1 MSAAEGREF
10 PGLGTLLSRPCPLA
24 PDPALQDFG
33 LPAFRHCKHPFAEI
47 QPDDLDAALRQR
59 QGQISSAAA
68 QVQRAFARPWPRQPD
83 EAPFPIA
90 VQAETLEIVEPVV
103 AGGDAAKQVL
113 HLRRPLFPRFIEWV
127 GHAQTLRKMA
137 LRGDRNLTSL
147 QTCKGFLNERTA
159 MKLVLLSPGL
169 TGFTHELKADRTT
182 IGRSEDNLFHVA
194 DPSVSSHHCEVLQ
207 RQGELLVRDLHSTN
221 GTYINGEEV
230 TEKVIKPGQILR
242 LGKIEMRLETS
253 DVPAPS
259 KEAFRPHNNYS
270 RGRQPDGP

>member
-1 MSAAEGREF
+1 
-10 PGLGTLLSRPCPLA
+10 
-24 PDPALQDFG
+24 
-33 LPAFRHCKHPFAEI
+33 
-47 QPDDLDAALRQR
+47 
-59 QGQISSAAA
+59 
-68 QVQRAFARPWPRQPD
+68 
-83 EAPFPIA
+83 
-90 VQAETLEIVEPVV
+90 
-103 AGGDAAKQVL
+103 
-113 HLRRPLFPRFIEWV
+113 
-127 GHAQTLRKMA
+127 MA

-182 IGRSEDNLFHVA
+182 IGRSEDNLFQVA

-259 KEAFRPHNNYS
+259 KKHFDRTTIIPGGVS
-270 RGRQPDGP
+270 RTDLEQAHDPSRLGQKATGFSKKTNTLNQTFIIVAAILGALVIALLIYVAANIRR